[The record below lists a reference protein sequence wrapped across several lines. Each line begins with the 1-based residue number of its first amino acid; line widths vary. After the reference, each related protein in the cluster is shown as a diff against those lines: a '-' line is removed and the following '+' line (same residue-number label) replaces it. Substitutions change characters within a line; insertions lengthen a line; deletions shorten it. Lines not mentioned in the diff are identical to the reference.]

1 MSEQRAWVS
10 WARLVRIPTVFTIL
24 ADVSAGFFLVAH
36 GHQPV
41 ARWLV
46 VLLAAVCLY
55 WAGMIFN
62 DVFDVEQDR
71 RERPTRPLPAGEIAV
86 RRAATVGGILLVL
99 GVMLAGASG
108 WIPAA
113 DEASSSLPPSWLPLG
128 IALGL
133 SVMVLLYDGPLKR
146 TLLAPAAMGSCRFL
160 SFLLGASPVLP
171 IALEAGWD
179 GAIPQHVLGA
189 ALGMGVYVMG
199 VTLVA
204 RHEAAE
210 SHKATLAGG
219 LVVMALGLGLI
230 AFVPRFA
237 EAGAGLV
244 VRGDREFALLIGMLG
259 LTIMARGINA
269 VRDPEPRRVQMT
281 VRAALLT
288 LIPLSAALA
297 FLGAGPVYGLGI
309 FALVIPAMWVGAKFR
324 MT

>member
-1 MSEQRAWVS
+1 MSEQRVWVS

-36 GHQPV
+36 GHEPI

-71 RERPTRPLPAGEIAV
+71 RERPTRPLPAGEIPV
-86 RRAATVGGILLVL
+86 RRAATVGCGLLVL
-99 GVMLAGASG
+99 GVVLAGASG
-108 WIPAA
+108 WIPA
-113 DEASSSLPPSWLPLG
+113 DDLSTGWWPMG
-128 IALGL
+128 IAAILA
-133 SVMVLLYDGPLKR
+133 VMVLLYDGPLKR

-171 IALEAGWD
+171 WAFDGGW
-179 GAIPQHVLGA
+179 GELVPQHVLGA

-237 EAGAGLV
+237 EPGAGLV

-259 LTIMARGINA
+259 LTIMARGVNA

-297 FLGAGPVYGLGI
+297 FLGAGPVYGLGV

>member
-1 MSEQRAWVS
+1 MSEQRVWVS

-36 GHQPV
+36 GHEPI

-71 RERPTRPLPAGEIAV
+71 RERPTRPLPAGEIPV
-86 RRAATVGGILLVL
+86 RRAATVGGGLLVL
-99 GVMLAGASG
+99 GVVLAGASG
-108 WIPAA
+108 WIPAG
-113 DEASSSLPPSWLPLG
+113 DLSTGWWPLWV
-128 IALGL
+128 AAVLA
-133 SVMVLLYDGPLKR
+133 VMVLLYDGPLKR

-160 SFLLGASPVLP
+160 SFLLGASPALP
-171 IALEAGWD
+171 WAIDGGW
-179 GAIPQHVLGA
+179 GELVPQHVLGA

-237 EAGAGLV
+237 EPGAGLV

-297 FLGAGPVYGLGI
+297 FLGAGPVYGLGV